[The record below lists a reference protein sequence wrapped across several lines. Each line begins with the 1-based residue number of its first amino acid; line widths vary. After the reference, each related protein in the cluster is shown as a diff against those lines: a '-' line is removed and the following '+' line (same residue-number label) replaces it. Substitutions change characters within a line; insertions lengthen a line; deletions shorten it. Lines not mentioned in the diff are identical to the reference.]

1 MIYNPT
7 NESHAYS
14 VQRQPGRLTSQQPN
28 ISLIY
33 IKCVQIKR
41 RYRYRVAVAFGNRR
55 KIYFVCVFVTNLR
68 LMKGNN
74 FCLEIGHADCWI

>member
-1 MIYNPT
+1 MVGNGRQLDDYDYIPT

-41 RYRYRVAVAFGNRR
+41 RYRYTVGWQLHLEIEERFTS
-55 KIYFVCVFVTNLR
+55 CVFLSRIYVL
-68 LMKGNN
+68 
-74 FCLEIGHADCWI
+74 